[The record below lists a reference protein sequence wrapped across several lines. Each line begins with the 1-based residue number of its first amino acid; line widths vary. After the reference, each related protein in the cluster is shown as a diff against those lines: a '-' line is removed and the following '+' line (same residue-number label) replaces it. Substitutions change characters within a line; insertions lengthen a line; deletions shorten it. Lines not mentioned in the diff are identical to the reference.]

1 MRRTMLMRVGVL
13 VMLVLSMA
21 GSSMIAAA
29 QDASPESGASLLEGL
44 GLPVLEVTVTAE
56 GIEAPAEIAA
66 GPVLL
71 VAHNETEGFLTVD
84 LVQLPDGATVEDY
97 VAITESEDGSVPA
110 WAADLVLAG
119 YAEAAPMASGIVAF
133 SPGPGEWTLVAA
145 GEVAIAEPSAAL
157 TVTGETD
164 AAAVDAV
171 PADLAVDMGHY
182 TFDFPDTVAAGPQVW
197 KVTNSHDGVLHHVI
211 VAQTDR
217 LYTVEEVQEGI
228 MGDFSGTPVA
238 DGFSLFGLAE
248 EDAAASPVISSGQ
261 TIWIEA
267 NMEPGFYVAICF
279 LPDPGGDMPHL
290 FAGMIDTFEVP
301 GN

>member
-1 MRRTMLMRVGVL
+1 MRRAMLTRVGVL
-13 VMLVLSMA
+13 VMLLLSISGYSMMA
-21 GSSMIAAA
+21 TA
-29 QDASPESGASLLEGL
+29 QDASPESGTSLLEGL
-44 GLPVLEVTVTAE
+44 GLPVLEVTVSAD

-71 VAHNETEGFLTVD
+71 VAHNETEGFVSVD
-84 LVQLPDGATVEDY
+84 LVQLPDGATVDDY
-97 VAITESEDGSVPA
+97 LAITESEDGSVPE
-110 WAADLVLAG
+110 WTADLVLAG
-119 YAEAAPMASGIVAF
+119 YAETGPMMSGNV
-133 SPGPGEWTLVAA
+133 GLNLVPGEWMIVAA
-145 GEVAIAEPSAAL
+145 GEAEIAEPSTTL
-157 TVTGETD
+157 TVTGEAD

-238 DGFSLFGLAE
+238 DGFSLFSLPE

-261 TIWIEA
+261 TVWIEA

-290 FAGMIDTFEVP
+290 FSGMIDTFEVP
-301 GN
+301 AN